1 MHVYVRLLFHT
12 FDPSRCLSLF
22 LSFFFRSSSHSLAFN
37 NLLIQ
42 RGVPGLSAKAL
53 FANVAVLSFSR
64 HPALL
69 PLRGNLRLAHAAG
82 FPRLRGIPRRTA
94 LFQVALVAQILL
106 PLRLVF
112 TRSPL
117 RARARGAAAPALHR
131 PAGLQTLSSFAL
143 VASSAQILPFV
154 QFTLVPTTTGVRSIA
169 NETHPVRVRHVV
181 LRPTREAQIL
191 VVAVRRPGL
200 TEISSA
206 LLPLRAVRTDARALN
221 PVWWIF

>member
-1 MHVYVRLLFHT
+1 MLAFFFTRSTPLGV
-12 FDPSRCLSLF
+12 SLF
-22 LSFFFRSSSHSLAFN
+22 LSFFFRSSFSSSHSLAFN
-37 NLLIQ
+37 NLLLQ
-42 RGVPGLSAKAL
+42 RGVPRLSAKAL
-53 FANVAVLSFSR
+53 FANVAVFSFSR
-64 HPALL
+64 HPVLL

-143 VASSAQILPFV
+143 VASCAQILPFV